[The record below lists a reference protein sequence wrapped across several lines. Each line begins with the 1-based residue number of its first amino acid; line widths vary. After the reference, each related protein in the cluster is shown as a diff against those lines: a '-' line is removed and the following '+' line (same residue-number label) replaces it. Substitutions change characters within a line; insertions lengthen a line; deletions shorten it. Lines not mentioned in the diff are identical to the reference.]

1 MILKGDIT
9 HSKYFYF
16 WYFNYYFDANTSQFM
31 LLYTSTALHFRRQ
44 YCTFYFTALISQ
56 LLLVRYRLVD
66 HSKYKSMIKYTLTDI
81 YRIRYPAAGH
91 QVIQMIST
99 FTNCD
104 QTHQ

>member
-1 MILKGDIT
+1 MPI
-9 HSKYFYF
+9 
-16 WYFNYYFDANTSQFM
+16 
-31 LLYTSTALHFRRQ
+31 R
-44 YCTFYFTALISQ
+44 
-56 LLLVRYRLVD
+56 VRYRLVD

-104 QTHQ
+104 KTHQ